1 MSLWLGWQR
10 LSFAHDLVVLRRVD
24 ILMPIIGHLGVGP
37 RDPLVRCRKVGIGE
51 LGREIRGG
59 GLVLFIVRPVEL
71 RRGGKKG
78 ESGGRGM
85 SDQFRTSR
93 SNEMTETKT
102 MTMTHR
108 LDPLGTFRSVLLVL
122 LTAGCSLC
130 ESRLTSGLARVIS
143 LVLLST

>member
-1 MSLWLGWQR
+1 
-10 LSFAHDLVVLRRVD
+10 
-24 ILMPIIGHLGVGP
+24 
-37 RDPLVRCRKVGIGE
+37 
-51 LGREIRGG
+51 
-59 GLVLFIVRPVEL
+59 
-71 RRGGKKG
+71 
-78 ESGGRGM
+78 M

>member
-1 MSLWLGWQR
+1 
-10 LSFAHDLVVLRRVD
+10 
-24 ILMPIIGHLGVGP
+24 
-37 RDPLVRCRKVGIGE
+37 
-51 LGREIRGG
+51 
-59 GLVLFIVRPVEL
+59 
-71 RRGGKKG
+71 
-78 ESGGRGM
+78 M

-122 LTAGCSLC
+122 LTAVGRSLG